1 MASSRGT
8 HRAWWTWTL
17 VLAAVAH
24 VSLVASG
31 AQGASGKGSF
41 ALAIK
46 KKARNGGAGAAGRR
60 LLSKADAIP
69 IHSYGDGLGNMHGE
83 GHEFSLTVT
92 LAGGQEFD
100 LIMDTGSAITYFPC
114 FPSGCTPAL
123 CGYHEHPYYD
133 WRLSNDFRPLN
144 VSTNA
149 ADAAFCNAMPIA
161 HNVSANGACVF
172 DAVYGDG
179 SHGYGFMIEDIVSVG
194 DELSPAKMTFGCG
207 ALKEADG
214 RFDREDGMAG
224 FSRGN
229 TAFHTQLAKAGVIDE
244 HVFGFCSEGSGTDT
258 AMLSLGR
265 YDFGSDLAPL
275 SYTRMVDNAW
285 VSVRTMSWKLGET
298 TIAGSSNVVTVLDS
312 GTTLVLLPSA
322 MYEDF
327 ITQLVTQITTT
338 HPDIHVLDDQ
348 DIGAYCFIPET
359 TVLTSDLRHDWFPKL
374 TITYDPD
381 VELILSAENY
391 LFSHPYYPHTF
402 CVGVKES
409 SQDNILLG
417 QQTLRN
423 TFVEHDFENDRVGMV
438 VTDCGKLR
446 KKFAP
451 DNPHNPWKVVAIVLI
466 SMFTT
471 SIIGG
476 AAFFFYVKFWSQ
488 KPFKYQVFADDSL
501 DKEIEMGDLMGQV
514 DR

>member
-1 MASSRGT
+1 MTSSRRT
-8 HRAWWTWTL
+8 HRAWSRVT
-17 VLAAVAH
+17 VVAVAVAH

-41 ALAIK
+41 ALAVK

-69 IHSYGDGLGNMHGE
+69 IHSYGDGLGNLHGE

-100 LIMDTGSAITYFPC
+100 LIMDTGSPLTYLPC
-114 FPSGCTPAL
+114 FGCPPAV

-133 WRLSNDFRPLN
+133 ARLSSDFRQLN
-144 VSTNA
+144 VSTNT
-149 ADAAFCNAMPIA
+149 ADAAFCNAMPVA
-161 HNVSANGACVF
+161 HNVSADGACLFGIGYV
-172 DAVYGDG
+172 DG
-179 SHGYGFMIEDIVSVG
+179 SQGGGQMVEDMVTVG

-207 ALKEADG
+207 GLKRADG
-214 RFDREDGMAG
+214 SFERQDGMAG

-229 TAFHTQLAKAGVIDE
+229 TAFHTQLAKAGVIDA

-265 YDFGSDLAPL
+265 YDFGSDLASL
-275 SYTRMVDNAW
+275 SYTKMVDNAW
-285 VSVRTMSWKLGET
+285 ISVRTMSWKLGET
-298 TIAGSSNVVTVLDS
+298 TIAGSSNVVTILDS
-312 GTTLVLLPSA
+312 GSTLVRLPSV
-322 MYEDF
+322 MCQDF
-327 ITQLVTQITTT
+327 ITQLVTQVTTT
-338 HPDIHVLDDQ
+338 HPDLQLLDVQ
-348 DIGAYCFIPET
+348 QEGAYCFTPET
-359 TVLTSDLRHDWFPKL
+359 TVLTADLRHDWFPKL

-381 VELILSAENY
+381 VKLILSPENY

-409 SQDNILLG
+409 PDSNILLG

-501 DKEIEMGDLMGQV
+501 DKEIEMGGLVGQV

>member
-1 MASSRGT
+1 MTASRRT
-8 HRAWWTWTL
+8 HRAWSRAT
-17 VLAAVAH
+17 VVAVAVAH

-41 ALAIK
+41 ALAVK

-69 IHSYGDGLGNMHGE
+69 IHSYGDGLGNMHGG

-100 LIMDTGSAITYFPC
+100 LIMDTGSPITYLPC
-114 FPSGCTPAL
+114 FGCLPTA

-133 WRLSNDFRPLN
+133 WRLSSDFRPLN

-149 ADAAFCNAMPIA
+149 ADGAFCNAMPVA
-161 HNVSANGACVF
+161 HNVSADGACLFGIGYV
-172 DAVYGDG
+172 DG
-179 SHGYGFMIEDIVSVG
+179 SQGGGQMVEDMVTVG

-207 ALKEADG
+207 GLMRADESFE
-214 RFDREDGMAG
+214 RQDGMAG

-275 SYTRMVDNAW
+275 SYTRILGDDELA
-285 VSVRTMSWKLGET
+285 VRTMSWKLDET
-298 TIAGSSNVVTVLDS
+298 TIAGSSNVVTILDS
-312 GTTLVLLPSA
+312 GTTLVLLPSV
-322 MYEDF
+322 MFQDF
-327 ITQLVTQITTT
+327 ITQLVTQMTIA
-338 HPDIHVLDDQ
+338 HPDIQVLDDQ
-348 DIGAYCFIPET
+348 DIEAYCFIPET

-381 VELILSAENY
+381 VKLILSPENY
-391 LFSHPYYPHTF
+391 LYSHPYYPHTF
-402 CVGVKES
+402 CVGIEES
-409 SQDNILLG
+409 PDSNILLG

-423 TFVEHDFENDRVGMV
+423 TFVEYDIENDRVGMV
-438 VTDCGKLR
+438 VTECGKLR

-451 DNPHNPWKVVAIVLI
+451 DNPRNPWKVVAIVLI